1 MLSKKLSKKLQNDVH
16 TRLRVTRN
24 WFCYVHIYEY
34 LLEQAKPL
42 GKKQSLELKTQI
54 ITERS

>member
-1 MLSKKLSKKLQNDVH
+1 MLSKKLSKKLQNDVR
-16 TRLRVTRN
+16 TRLLVTHN
-24 WFCYVHIYEY
+24 WCCYVYIYEY
-34 LLEQAKPL
+34 LLDQAKPL